1 LTSPEI
7 ENRPI
12 EAGLPDGFF
21 QTKNPNFDTFCRLWN
36 GKLGIFY
43 GNFWY
48 FQVHLVYFTS
58 IWYILRYFG
67 IYFPTLVHK
76 IKKDLA
82 TQHDWRQK
90 GNTEK

>member
-1 LTSPEI
+1 
-7 ENRPI
+7 
-12 EAGLPDGFF
+12 
-21 QTKNPNFDTFCRLWN
+21 
-36 GKLGIFY
+36 
-43 GNFWY
+43 
-48 FQVHLVYFTS
+48 LVYFTS